1 MSFIAL
7 VLITLYIIWLNLKA
21 IESKETKSVAEMV
34 LFVIKTLGVI
44 FLIILVTHTV
54 GG

>member
-1 MSFIAL
+1 MAL
-7 VLITLYIIWLNLKA
+7 LLIMLYIIWLNLKA

-44 FLIILVTHTV
+44 LLIMLVTHTI